1 MLASRSQSAGV
12 PPLTTDDANS
22 SSGPGAFGPYRVM
35 HQVGAG
41 VLGPVFRAYHP
52 AEDRPFIVKALHI
65 DLPPEQVQNL
75 VAALEELADAG
86 PVHPGVVLPVAAGD
100 EGGRPWFA
108 AEYVEADAPDPPP
121 RGRAAAAEALALLEQ
136 LAAALDAAHARG
148 LRHGALHPRDVLRAA
163 DAPRVT
169 GFGIVPALEQA
180 GLPGP
185 ARRPYTAPEI
195 LAGHSWGPEADRY
208 ALAAVACE
216 LLAGR
221 RAAVAR
227 EQVAAVVRGVGD
239 VSSVAA
245 LQSVLDAAL
254 DADPSRRPASAAE
267 IVAELAAALGMAPA
281 AASQAT
287 TAVVAASAASEAPAE
302 DLAPLQAGAGE
313 DHVAASPVAADAP
326 SDQSQLDLLDA
337 PALDDERPYVPETS
351 PGPDELPPLPH
362 AAPRQPARPG
372 WWPAAA
378 TALAVLAL
386 AGGAAAYL
394 TVYSVGGDT
403 PQVERGPEPPLP
415 AATAPPT
422 ARIAPVAQSPP
433 VGPAAGS
440 SRVPA
445 APRPEPAVVA
455 ALPAASG
462 AVAPRLP
469 APAPAEPAV
478 APAAPRPVPAAAP
491 SPDSRTVSGPSD
503 TPPEPP
509 PPATGWVLV
518 RTVPLGATVR
528 IDGADRGRTP
538 LSLRDVPFGRRVV
551 EVRRD
556 GFEAV
561 TREVQLSSADPVAA
575 IGLALSPLS
584 AAETPGRGAAR

>member
-1 MLASRSQSAGV
+1 
-12 PPLTTDDANS
+12 
-22 SSGPGAFGPYRVM
+22 M

-65 DLPPEQVQNL
+65 DLPPEQVQSL

-108 AEYVEADAPDPPP
+108 AEYVEADSPDAPPP
-121 RGRAAAAEALALLEQ
+121 GRAAAAEALALLEQ

-281 AASQAT
+281 AASQPV
-287 TAVVAASAASEAPAE
+287 TAVVEASAASDAPAE

-313 DHVAASPVAADAP
+313 DHVAAAAADVAEDAAVVHAEPPVAADAP

-440 SRVPA
+440 SRVPL
-445 APRPEPAVVA
+445 APRPEPEVVA
-455 ALPAASG
+455 ALPAASE

-469 APAPAEPAV
+469 APAPAEPA
-478 APAAPRPVPAAAP
+478 AAAPRPVPAAAPSPPAPPAAAP

-503 TPPEPP
+503 TPPPA
-509 PPATGWVLV
+509 ATGWVLV

-575 IGLALSPLS
+575 IGLALSPLP

>member
-1 MLASRSQSAGV
+1 
-12 PPLTTDDANS
+12 
-22 SSGPGAFGPYRVM
+22 M

-65 DLPPEQVQNL
+65 DLPPEQVQSL

-108 AEYVEADAPDPPP
+108 AEYVEADAPDAPPP
-121 RGRAAAAEALALLEQ
+121 GRAAAAEALALLEQ

-163 DAPRVT
+163 DGPRVT

-267 IVAELAAALGMAPA
+267 IVADLAAALGMAPA
-281 AASQAT
+281 AASQAA
-287 TAVVAASAASEAPAE
+287 TAVVEAPAASEAPAE

-313 DHVAASPVAADAP
+313 DHVAAAAADVAEDAAAVAAEPPVAADAP

-362 AAPRQPARPG
+362 AAPRQPAGPG

-433 VGPAAGS
+433 VGPAAS
-440 SRVPA
+440 EA
-445 APRPEPAVVA
+445 A
-455 ALPAASG
+455 
-462 AVAPRLP
+462 APRLP
-469 APAPAEPAV
+469 APAPAEPAS
-478 APAAPRPVPAAAP
+478 AAPRPAPVAAPPPTAPPAAAP

-503 TPPEPP
+503 TSPE

-575 IGLALSPLS
+575 IGLALSPLP